1 MPVVLPLLQWLPPH
15 LPPAAAVLPP
25 PLPSLYQLSLST
37 VSANLISINLFRYS
51 LSLSTF
57 SINLFLSTHLY
68 PNDLYQLSSIS
79 LSLSTYLCPPSP
91 LNVSLS
97 KKVAGV
103 VLRAS
108 LDWLAVASA
117 HLAPWAPLLFCVAG
131 AALRASLDRLAVASV
146 CLAPL
151 AGGYFAWQA
160 QRVVLSRL
168 ACCCFR
174 YLCRGAA
181 LRGMSCLSTLACCC
195 FCRPA
200 FFWAPPLCVAG
211 AALGAFLGWL
221 GCCFSAPGCFVR
233 LLCAAGAALRAC
245 LPRTRTPKLLQI
257 SFSFCK
263 TGYVKPSFLI
273 HATFGTMRLLGL
285 GFHAWSVFMCEKRAT
300 CSKGNKLSRP
310 FQIFSC
316 LFHSCLSQRNKT
328 RENCD
333 RFLQRGIAS
342 LFLDLRLPDVLP
354 LSVTLFS
361 LRLGFLG
368 RHALFGGFG
377 GRPFCVAGTALRAF

>member
-1 MPVVLPLLQWLPPH
+1 M
-15 LPPAAAVLPP
+15 
-25 PLPSLYQLSLST
+25 
-37 VSANLISINLFRYS
+37 
-51 LSLSTF
+51 
-57 SINLFLSTHLY
+57 
-68 PNDLYQLSSIS
+68 
-79 LSLSTYLCPPSP
+79 
-91 LNVSLS
+91 
-97 KKVAGV
+97 
-103 VLRAS
+103 LRAS

-131 AALRASLDRLAVASV
+131 AALRAWLAVAS
-146 CLAPL
+146 AI
-151 AGGYFAWQA
+151 
-160 QRVVLSRL
+160 
-168 ACCCFR
+168 
-174 YLCRGAA
+174 LCRGAA

-245 LPRTRTPKLLQI
+245 LPRTRTPKLLQF

-263 TGYVKPSFLI
+263 TGYVKPRFLI
-273 HATFGTMRLLGL
+273 HATFTSTMRLLGL
-285 GFHAWSVFMCEKRAT
+285 GFHARSVFMREKRAT

-333 RFLQRGIAS
+333 RFFS
-342 LFLDLRLPDVLP
+342 VELRH
-354 LSVTLFS
+354 LS
-361 LRLGFLG
+361 
-368 RHALFGGFG
+368 
-377 GRPFCVAGTALRAF
+377 